1 MQKVSVMARP
11 NLVEMCSV
19 NIKLIMILLYKSI
32 NNIPTA
38 YKFFLGMIF
47 MA

>member
-1 MQKVSVMARP
+1 MGWP
-11 NLVEMCSV
+11 NLVEMCPV
-19 NIKLIMILLYKSI
+19 NIKLIMMVLHKSI
-32 NNIPTA
+32 NNITTA